1 MTYLM
6 FLRVGARVLKKP
18 HQASSCIQ
26 FDAQHR
32 TIEIEIKITLFGG
45 QIEPPRGNPGLQTGV
60 SNRWPFKP
68 KPESISPH
76 SMMEKNRTLKDEKKK
91 HSQLN
96 LKCGGAWIPRALS
109 LYHRRVLLRREDSR
123 AHPEL
128 HGYSV
133 AGYYTPARRR
143 HLGEYGWLGIPPR
156 ARGHLDLSAYGTAGY
171 SARPP
176 RLGGAV
182 IRRACGHS
190 YFNGYLIQHRWVF
203 HSLHRLWH
211 RSGFAP
217 APYGVIFIQRAQMKE
232 QADGHS
238 GPSGCGTTGHS
249 TQRPAP
255 SPSFDV
261 PGWNHEPAVIQ
272 TQQMRRH

>member
-1 MTYLM
+1 M
-6 FLRVGARVLKKP
+6 A
-18 HQASSCIQ
+18 
-26 FDAQHR
+26 
-32 TIEIEIKITLFGG
+32 
-45 QIEPPRGNPGLQTGV
+45 
-60 SNRWPFKP
+60 
-68 KPESISPH
+68 
-76 SMMEKNRTLKDEKKK
+76 EKNRTLKNKKKK
-91 HSQLN
+91 HSHLN

-109 LYHRRVLLRREDSR
+109 RSHHRVLLRREDSR

-128 HGYSV
+128 HGYCYVQRRWVLHTRV
-133 AGYYTPARRR
+133 ASPSFDGARVRDCVR
-143 HLGEYGWLGIPPR
+143 GHLDLGEYGWLGIPPR

-211 RSGFAP
+211 RSRFAP
-217 APYGVIFIQRAQMKE
+217 APYGVIVIQRAQMKE

-261 PGWNHEPAVIQ
+261 PGWNHKPAVIQTRQMRRHWYSTQCPAAFPSFDVPGWNHKPAVIQ